1 MANSKQKANMA
12 LGSLDRES
20 RGAAKGCSIGAC
32 SINESRGTKRIG
44 LFGCFFDRAG
54 HFLFD
59 MVEFVLITRNWA
71 EIITKNNWTKISH
84 H

>member
-1 MANSKQKANMA
+1 MA
-12 LGSLDRES
+12 LRSLDRES

-44 LFGCFFDRAG
+44 PSGCFLIGLVIF
-54 HFLFD
+54 FFD

-71 EIITKNNWTKISH
+71 EIITKNNWSKISH